1 MRKAAVL
8 IILSFAVLIFVGAVI
23 LQSVLILQRV
33 AAVRDVEGQVV
44 VRARGQDNFEPI
56 AGKDRVFAG
65 DIVKTSADG
74 QLTLE
79 WLDGT
84 RMVIGPDTLLTVL
97 KCQINK
103 SNDTEISLFKLDAG
117 SIWIR
122 IMKVLSQK
130 SKFEITTPTAT
141 AGVRGTIFA
150 VHVALD
156 GETKVSVLEGQVAV
170 TGGGQSQQVN
180 PSTVATV
187 AGKSKITAIQD
198 FDEQEKLTW
207 LEHQNV
213 AEPIL
218 RIEAPADGYQAKA
231 GEMVTIAGQSEKGA
245 KVTVDGKPL
254 ELKIKQKF
262 ATDIAVPEKM
272 AGREMTVTVE
282 AVDVRG
288 YKVTRELKIQVA
300 R

>member
-65 DIVKTSADG
+65 DIVRTSADG

-84 RMVIGPDTLLTVL
+84 RLVVGPDTLLTVL

-103 SNDTEISLFKLDAG
+103 SNDTETSVFKLDAG

-122 IMKVLSQK
+122 ILKVLSQK

-170 TGGGQSQQVN
+170 TGGDQSQQVN
-180 PSTVATV
+180 PNTVATV
-187 AGKSKITAIQD
+187 AGETTAIQD
-198 FDEQEKLTW
+198 FDEQEQLTW

-245 KVTVDGKPL
+245 KVTVDGKPV

-272 AGREMTVTVE
+272 GGREMTVTVE

-300 R
+300 K

>member
-8 IILSFAVLIFVGAVI
+8 IILSFVVLIFVGAVI

-44 VRARGQDNFEPI
+44 VKARGHDNFEPI
-56 AGKDRVFAG
+56 AGKDRIYAG
-65 DIVKTSADG
+65 DTVKTSADG
-74 QLTLE
+74 QVALE

-84 RMVIGPDTLLTVL
+84 RLVIGPDTLLTVL
-97 KCQINK
+97 KCHSNK
-103 SNDTEISLFKLDAG
+103 SNDTETSVFKLDAG

-122 IMKVLSQK
+122 IIKVLSQK

-156 GETKVSVLEGQVAV
+156 GETKVSVFEGQVAV
-170 TGGGQSQQVN
+170 TGGDRSQQVN
-180 PSTVATV
+180 PNTVATV
-187 AGKSKITAIQD
+187 AGEITAIQD

-213 AEPIL
+213 AEPVL

-231 GEMVTIAGQSEKGA
+231 GERVTIAGQSEKGA
-245 KVTVDGKPL
+245 KVTVDGKPV

-262 ATDIAVPEKM
+262 STDIAVPEKM
-272 AGREMTVTVE
+272 AGREMAVTVE
-282 AVDVRG
+282 ATDVRG
-288 YKVTRELKIQVA
+288 SKVTREVKIQVA
-300 R
+300 K

>member
-8 IILSFAVLIFVGAVI
+8 IILSFVVLIFVATVT

-33 AAVRDVEGQVV
+33 AAVCDVEGQVV
-44 VRARGQDNFEPI
+44 VKARGQDNFEPI
-56 AGKDRVFAG
+56 AGKDRIYAG
-65 DIVKTSADG
+65 DTVRTSADG
-74 QLTLE
+74 RLALE

-84 RMVIGPDTLLTVL
+84 RVVVGPDTLLTVL

-103 SNDTEISLFKLDAG
+103 ANDTETSIFKLDAG

-122 IMKVLSQK
+122 IIKVLSQR

-156 GETKVSVLEGQVAV
+156 GETKVSVIEGQVAV
-170 TGGGQSQQVN
+170 TGGNQSQQVN
-180 PSTVATV
+180 PNTVATV
-187 AGKSKITAIQD
+187 AGEITAIQD

-207 LEHQNV
+207 LEYQNV

-218 RIEAPADGYQAKA
+218 RIEAPADGYQAGA
-231 GEMVTIAGQSEKGA
+231 GESVTIAGQSEKGA
-245 KVTVDGKPL
+245 KVTVDGKPV

-262 ATDIAVPEKM
+262 STDIAVPEKM

-288 YKVTRELKIQVA
+288 YKVTREVRIQVA
-300 R
+300 K